1 MVGPLTR
8 ILIWCTVL
16 GFFGTA
22 FGVPYCVIGHN
33 YAVAAQHQAT
43 TVGRITKITYG
54 SKGSVAY
61 NYAFSVNGVHFDDYS
76 EVCLTPLAPGACDN
90 RGPVLVYYAYKPYSN
105 SRLED
110 FSAASADA
118 YRIGKPAL
126 AIGLPLFVWSI
137 VIMVILSRKNKSKRR
152 PDSENQKGRSKS
164 GEFADV
170 IHFVP
175 GE

>member
-1 MVGPLTR
+1 MDGPTR
-8 ILIWCTVL
+8 ILVWCTVL
-16 GFFGTA
+16 GFFGTV

-33 YAVAAQHQAT
+33 YAVAAQREAT

-61 NYAFSVNGVHFDDYS
+61 NYAFSLNGVRFDDYDG
-76 EVCLTPLAPGACDN
+76 VCRTPLTPGACDHN
-90 RGPVLVYYAYKPYSN
+90 GQVLVYYSYQPYSN
-105 SRLED
+105 SALED
-110 FSAASADA
+110 FAVASADA

-137 VIMVILSRKNKSKRR
+137 VIMVILSRKNKSKHD
-152 PDSENQKGRSKS
+152 PDPEDLKGRSKS
-164 GEFADV
+164 GDVPDV
-170 IHFVP
+170 IHIVP